1 VQHVPGQASRIYASA
16 ALEWIGDV
24 YAVAGHSAISVRK
37 SQAATAQ

>member
-1 VQHVPGQASRIYASA
+1 VPGQASRIYASAA